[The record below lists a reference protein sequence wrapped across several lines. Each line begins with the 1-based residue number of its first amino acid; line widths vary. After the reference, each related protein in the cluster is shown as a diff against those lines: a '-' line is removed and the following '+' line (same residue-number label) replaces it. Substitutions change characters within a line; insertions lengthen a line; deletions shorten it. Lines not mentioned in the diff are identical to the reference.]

1 MKRTIILLVAAIL
14 TLPCLMA
21 ATKQSETYN
30 ILKAIEAIQNQDYDT
45 AIDALNA
52 ELEADAKNGYA
63 YLWAAMIYANASDEY
78 GTVLSYSDKAL
89 QYLPKKDNAYRSTAY
104 DVRARAYYNLGKQEN
119 AIADISEA
127 IKLDPKDVDFLNLR
141 HQIYYEQGRYDL
153 ALADAKKITEVEPG
167 NSLGFIALGRLADEQ
182 KDYQTALTN
191 YDYAVKL
198 DSDNS
203 ECYSY
208 RASTYVNMSRWND
221 ATDDIISALALD
233 ENDDI
238 SKDLFT
244 TIADSAAV
252 TLKTKLKIQAKKE
265 PNNALWPFM
274 LGVMNMRKTD
284 YREAVKYLE
293 QSYRIEPRLTAAYGL
308 SSNYAFLGQLNKALD
323 YADRIQQ
330 LDSTSYS
337 GIYCK
342 AQAYYSNCRWADAE
356 KAYTE
361 YIDAQPDDPDGYQSR
376 AAARRHLKNFDGAI
390 EDITAALTLDES
402 PTLFLTAGDVYR
414 GAGDKATAKDY
425 FEKTIAADTL
435 DTYGYLRIYAYGYL
449 GRFDEAK
456 RTIAEILPKAVVQD
470 FYNFACYHALFGDKQ
485 EAVAMLNKAVDK
497 GFANLAKLEGDDDL
511 NSLRQLDGFK
521 KVAERVKAL
530 NAEDADTDAD
540 YQDETVEVPM
550 TKDSGVYKV
559 KCNING
565 LPLHFVF
572 DTGASDITMSSVEAS
587 FMLKNNYLS
596 AKDVVG
602 SKNYQTANGDI
613 IEGTMLNLRNV
624 NFGGLSLD
632 NVKAS
637 VVKTQNAPLLLGQSV
652 LSRLGKV
659 EIDYSK
665 NVLRITHRVKK

>member
-265 PNNALWPFM
+265 SNNALWPFM

-361 YIDAQPDDPDGYQSR
+361 YIDAQPDDPDGY
-376 AAARRHLKNFDGAI
+376 
-390 EDITAALTLDES
+390 
-402 PTLFLTAGDVYR
+402 
-414 GAGDKATAKDY
+414 
-425 FEKTIAADTL
+425 
-435 DTYGYLRIYAYGYL
+435 L

-456 RTIAEILPKAVVQD
+456 RTIAEILPKADVQD